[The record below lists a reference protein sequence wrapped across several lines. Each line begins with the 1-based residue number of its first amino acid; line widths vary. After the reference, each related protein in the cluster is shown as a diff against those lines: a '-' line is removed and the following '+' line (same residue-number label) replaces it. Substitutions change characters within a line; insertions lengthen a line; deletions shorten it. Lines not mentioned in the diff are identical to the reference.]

1 VKITCISARKRITC
15 DRAALLTPA
24 LREAARVE
32 TNAWIKRLRLVP
44 YGETSM
50 RDRFTYR
57 GESLWWFTELY
68 LHKRRQLDEAIE
80 TILALGAA
88 QASGAAEFDVET
100 GDRAGRLAA
109 VAFAQATGSRVTLQP
124 ARNRSDRHTWP
135 SLLVGAAGRLQRFR
149 RGARHRRH
157 HPRVAAFVHTAF
169 WRTADPQQET
179 YIGPILDA
187 LIDATSP
194 SDVAFVGL
202 GPRRNFRARRWWDPV
217 RPASGFAAPVTPI
230 ERFASA
236 HATRGSRE
244 LFQERHRLAR
254 MVTSGDA
261 IRAAAIVRGCDLWPV
276 LAHEL
281 EGAAMVQWPWSA
293 RTMDEA
299 GAALDALEPRAALTY
314 AEAGAWGRALMLE
327 SRRRGIPSV
336 GIQHGFIYR
345 HWLNY
350 LHEPDE
356 MEAGG
361 FPRPDR
367 TLIYDRCAA
376 EHLVTRG
383 HFPAASLV
391 VTGSARLENLVAQT
405 SEARQHRDRIRQRL
419 AAGPAEKIA
428 VLAAKFLEIRGELPA
443 LLDAA
448 SRLRDLRL
456 IVKPHPA
463 ETADVYAPA
472 AGGRAQVTIAPS
484 SSSLSDLLAIADVII
499 TMNSTV
505 AIDALVLGIP
515 SVVVGLPNNLT
526 PFVDAGVMLGANAV
540 EGIERALR
548 SVLYDRQV
556 QQALAG
562 RAGVYAARYGL
573 APEPGAAARAAREIL
588 SLVKDY

>member
-1 VKITCISARKRITC
+1 VKITCISTHKRVTC

-32 TNAWIKRLRLVP
+32 TNAWIKRLRLVR
-44 YGETSM
+44 YDGTIM
-50 RDRFTYR
+50 RERFTYR
-57 GESLWWFTELY
+57 NESLWWFTELY
-68 LHKRRQLDEAIE
+68 LHKRRQLDEAVE

-88 QASGAAEFDVET
+88 QESGALEFNVGT
-100 GDRAGRLAA
+100 SDRAGRLAA
-109 VAFAQATGSRVTLQP
+109 VAFGQATGSRVTLQP
-124 ARNRSDRHTWP
+124 GRSKGGRHTWP
-135 SLLVGAAGRLQRFR
+135 SLLVGAAGRLHRFR
-149 RGARHRRH
+149 RGVRHRRG

-187 LIDATSP
+187 LIAATSA

-217 RPASGFAAPVTPI
+217 TPASAFAAPVTPI

-236 HATRGSRE
+236 HTTRGSGE
-244 LFQERHRLAR
+244 LFKQRHRLALTL
-254 MVTSGDA
+254 TSGEA
-261 IRAAAIVRGCDLWPV
+261 IRAAAVVRGCDLWPV

-299 GAALDALEPRAALTY
+299 GAALDALEPRATVTY

-356 MEAGG
+356 MADDG

-367 TLIYDRCAA
+367 TLIYDRYAA

-383 HFPAASLV
+383 HFPETSLV
-391 VTGSARLENLVAQT
+391 VTGSARLENLVAQIA
-405 SEARQHRDRIRQRL
+405 EARGHRDRIRQRL
-419 AAGPAEKIA
+419 GARPTEKVA
-428 VLAAKFLEIRGELPA
+428 VLAAKFSEIRGELPA
-443 LLDAA
+443 VVGAT

-456 IVKPHPA
+456 IIKPHPA
-463 ETADVYAPA
+463 ETADVYAPD
-472 AGGRAQVTIAPS
+472 AGGRSQVTISPS
-484 SSSLSDLLAIADVII
+484 SSSLSDLLTIADVVV

-515 SVVVGLPNNLT
+515 AVVVGLPNNLT
-526 PFVDAGVMLGANAV
+526 PFVDAGVMLGANTA
-540 EGIERALR
+540 EEIERALQ

-562 RAGVYAARYGL
+562 RAGAYAARYGL

-588 SLVKDY
+588 SLAKDY